1 MYGAGISQPDASR
14 LAWCGQV
21 PLLPRG
27 PASPQS
33 TYAHVSKGA
42 SPSRRRCPAQP
53 PSYLPLQEVAPELLE
68 VVQVEASPMLGM
80 RHLVKVNV
88 PRREE
93 EAILPTPAMPPS
105 YTPKRC
111 SSCSQ
116 VLSPISL
123 GVRAWALAT
132 GKKKK
137 VLSAYWPLV

>member
-1 MYGAGISQPDASR
+1 
-14 LAWCGQV
+14 
-21 PLLPRG
+21 
-27 PASPQS
+27 
-33 TYAHVSKGA
+33 
-42 SPSRRRCPAQP
+42 
-53 PSYLPLQEVAPELLE
+53 
-68 VVQVEASPMLGM
+68 MLGM

-137 VLSAYWPLV
+137 GTFCVLAISISARDYCYPQ